1 MINSD
6 MLLQSCIKPNVH
18 VSKTLSKCLHFVD
31 VTSTHSLNWV
41 DRRAKYFVICL
52 RFENGFENGPLKQA
66 FCFPFFFFFSLHMS
80 FVDWSIALLMGIII
94 IIIFFYK

>member
-18 VSKTLSKCLHFVD
+18 VAKTLSKCLRSVD
-31 VTSTHSLNWV
+31 VTSIYTLIELKV

-52 RFENGFENGPLKQA
+52 GFENGFENGPLKQT
-66 FCFPFFFFFSLHMS
+66 FCFPFFIFSLYTCH
-80 FVDWSIALLMGIII
+80 L
-94 IIIFFYK
+94 